1 MTVRRVAV
9 VILRSVTGVGCLV
22 LSAYG
27 AYLYLASGLQHDSP
41 IVSLFCLFPMLSFP
55 IFLFS
60 FWRLRAAAAMQCAS
74 AAGYLTFH
82 SMLDWRTCAELGYC
96 GSVSSTVAGALR
108 ARSVEAAFVLAF
120 LHVGVWWLVRSGPRT
135 NRQ

>member
-9 VILRSVTGVGCLV
+9 VILRSLTGAGCLV

-27 AYLYLASGLQHDSP
+27 AYLYAASGLQHDSP
-41 IVSLFCLFPMLSFP
+41 IVTLFCLFPMLSFP
-55 IFLFS
+55 VFLFS
-60 FWRLRAAAAMQCAS
+60 FWWLRVAAAIQFALAV
-74 AAGYLTFH
+74 GYLTFH

-96 GSVSSTVAGALR
+96 GSVSSTIAGALK
-108 ARSVEAAFVLAF
+108 ASSVEAAFVLAI
-120 LHVGVWWLVRSGPRT
+120 LHVGVWWLTRSGPRT

>member
-27 AYLYLASGLQHDSP
+27 AYLYVASGLQHDSP
-41 IVSLFCLFPMLSFP
+41 IVTLFCLFPMLSFP
-55 IFLFS
+55 AFLLS
-60 FWRLRAAAAMQCAS
+60 FWRIRVAAAMQCAL

-96 GSVSSTVAGALR
+96 GSVSSTVAGALK
-108 ARSVEAAFVLAF
+108 ARSVEAAFAVAI
-120 LHVGVWWLVRSGPRT
+120 LHVAAWWLTRSGPRAIK
-135 NRQ
+135 Q